1 MNIYTLD
8 QYEIGYSEVPLVETQ
23 DDIVFD
29 GYSLQSTNIITSELN
44 YDDLGN
50 LDLNSFNYPR
60 NNGGG
65 VLNKWY
71 R

>member
-8 QYEIGYSEVPLVETQ
+8 QYEIGYSEAPLVETQ